1 MWYRG
6 FFHQPIALMTEAASS
21 PLPAPISITSAR
33 SEDLFCR
40 IQRATAT
47 AKLFNFASNI
57 ASLGVFV
64 FGGKVIWLIG
74 GIMIGGQIIGA
85 RLGALAVN
93 TGGEKLIRPM
103 IIFVSLAMLAKYVLQ
118 KAAMAY

>member
-47 AKLFNFASNI
+47 AKLSLTIGQVVKSPRLPNSRIFA
-57 ASLGVFV
+57 V
-64 FGGKVIWLIG
+64 
-74 GIMIGGQIIGA
+74 
-85 RLGALAVN
+85 
-93 TGGEKLIRPM
+93 
-103 IIFVSLAMLAKYVLQ
+103 
-118 KAAMAY
+118 